1 MDRERLEQ
9 QARAAWAAFR
19 RRVRRALD
27 VTVVGLRALG
37 ARLRRASRHRIAV
50 PRLRSS
56 ADQLARSDSGSR
68 APGTVVVSGDDDLA
82 SVIGKID
89 TADQP
94 DILLVVPREAR
105 SMREPMVWPRIVAHA
120 QRRGITVRVLAAR
133 RDVANA
139 ARAAG
144 LRGSRSAR
152 GLRGPRTLRVPIGAR
167 EFRLRAPNFGPLLRG
182 AAFIAVVLVVIGG
195 ACYAVPSAEI
205 VIEPSSTSAMAS
217 ATVRINPVADELD
230 LVLGVV
236 PASTVQITIVTVV
249 AAATTG
255 TTSVGDER
263 ATVELVFTN
272 DGETDIE
279 LPAGTDVNDEGG
291 ITFKTDVSVTVLAA
305 DSVTVAGTA
314 VLSGEA
320 ANLASGELRLLIGLA
335 DALTV
340 TNPESASGGTDKEV
354 PAIAQEDVDRVRDI
368 APQVLEVVGRREL
381 LATFTTGILFAET
394 ASAAILRQEPL
405 GVVGQPGDAF
415 LMEYTA
421 VVSALYLSEEA
432 AIRFGQALLLQSIEE
447 GHALLPGT
455 TAVHARGDGVLQGGE
470 LTVELVVTGLV
481 TSLFEASAVR
491 GELTGVS
498 PETAAD
504 WLQENLGLTVTPR
517 INVSPD
523 WLPAWRMPLRA
534 SRITITLVGPGQ
546 SEPADE
552 AGPDVDSADADSPDV
567 DGADVDSTADAGGAT
582 AR

>member
-1 MDRERLEQ
+1 M
-9 QARAAWAAFR
+9 
-19 RRVRRALD
+19 
-27 VTVVGLRALG
+27 
-37 ARLRRASRHRIAV
+37 
-50 PRLRSS
+50 
-56 ADQLARSDSGSR
+56 ARSESGSH
-68 APGTVVVSGDDDLA
+68 APGTVVVSADDDLA

-94 DILLVVPREAR
+94 DVLLVVPREAR
-105 SMREPMVWPRIVAHA
+105 TMREPMVWPRITAHA

-133 RDVANA
+133 RAVAND

-144 LRGSRSAR
+144 LQGSRSVR

-167 EFRLRAPNFGPLLRG
+167 EFRLHVPALGPLLRG
-182 AAFIAVVLVVIGG
+182 AVFIAVVLVVIGG
-195 ACYAVPSAEI
+195 ACYTVPSAEI
-205 VIEPSSTSAMAS
+205 VIEPPSTFVTAS

-263 ATVELVFTN
+263 AAVVLVFTN
-272 DGETDIE
+272 DGELDIE
-279 LPAGTDVNDEGG
+279 LPVGTDVNDEGG
-291 ITFKTDVSVTVLAA
+291 ITFTTDASVTVVAA
-305 DSVTVAGTA
+305 GSVAVSATA
-314 VLSGEA
+314 VLPGEA
-320 ANLASGELRLLIGLA
+320 ANLASGELRLLIGLPA
-335 DALTV
+335 TLTV
-340 TNPESASGGTDKEV
+340 SNPDSAFGGTDREV

-368 APQVLEVVGRREL
+368 APQVLDVVGRREL
-381 LATFTTGILFAET
+381 LATFTTGILFADT
-394 ASAAILRQEPL
+394 ASAAILSQAPL

-432 AIRFGQALLLQSIEE
+432 ASRFGQALLLQSIEE
-447 GHALLPGT
+447 GQALLPGT
-455 TAVHARGDGVLQGGE
+455 TEVRASGAGVLLGGE
-470 LTVELVVTGLV
+470 LTVELVVTGLI
-481 TSLFEASAVR
+481 TPLFEASAVR

-498 PETAAD
+498 PETAAA
-504 WLQENLGLTVTPR
+504 WLQEHLGLTVTPR

-552 AGPDVDSADADSPDV
+552 AGPDADSTDADSADEA
-567 DGADVDSTADAGGAT
+567 A